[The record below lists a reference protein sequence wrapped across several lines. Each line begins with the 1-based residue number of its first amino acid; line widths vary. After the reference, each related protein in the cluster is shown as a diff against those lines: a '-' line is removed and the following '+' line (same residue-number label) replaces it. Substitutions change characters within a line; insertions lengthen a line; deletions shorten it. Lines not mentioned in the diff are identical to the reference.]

1 MGGNRFGVSNRMVW
15 HIDSGV
21 SVGNW
26 VAEKLETGF
35 FAERSEAI
43 GLFKDDK
50 IVAGVIYEKWNGK
63 SIVCHIV
70 IEGRVTPSFIKAICH
85 YAFRVCKVD
94 KVIGPVYSDNEKSI
108 RFVKNMGFVEE
119 ARLSDCQPNGD
130 IILFALKRA
139 DCRFLG
145 DCYGTEDTE
154 ATANN

>member
-1 MGGNRFGVSNRMVW
+1 MGGNRFGVSNRMGW
-15 HIDSGV
+15 HIENGV

-70 IEGRVTPSFIKAICH
+70 IENRITPSFIKAICH
-85 YAFRVCKVD
+85 YAFEICKVD
-94 KVIGPVYSDNEKSI
+94 KVIGPMYSDNEKAI
-108 RFVKNMGFVEE
+108 RFAKNMGFVEE
-119 ARLSDCQPNGD
+119 AKLSDCQPNGD
-130 IILFALKRA
+130 IIFLTLKRV
-139 DCRFLG
+139 DCRFLE
-145 DCYGTEDTE
+145 DRYGNKDTE
-154 ATANN
+154 ATADN